1 MPSTRR
7 DVIGLRPL
15 VVKERREV
23 RGGLGV
29 RERVDTSAWQNKIDT
44 YGHNEGTIALATD
57 EGGDGWS
64 MAEMIEGKRIVGG
77 PFLVVGGR

>member
-7 DVIGLRPL
+7 DVIGVRPL

-44 YGHNEGTIALATD
+44 HGHNEGAIALATD
-57 EGGDGWS
+57 EGGDG
-64 MAEMIEGKRIVGG
+64 
-77 PFLVVGGR
+77 